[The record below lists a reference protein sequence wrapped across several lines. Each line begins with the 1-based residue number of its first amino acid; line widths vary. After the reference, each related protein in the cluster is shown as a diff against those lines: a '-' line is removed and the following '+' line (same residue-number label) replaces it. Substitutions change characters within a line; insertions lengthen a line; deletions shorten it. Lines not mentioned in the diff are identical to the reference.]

1 MSEYNVTNDPERW
14 TDMNIFFSYILLGLS
29 LSAPMG
35 PINAAQL
42 DRGIRFGFMNAWLV
56 GFGAM
61 VADGIFMLMIYFGI
75 SHVVDTAFM
84 RSFLWMFGCFVLT
97 YTGIE
102 SIKNA
107 SSLVEVQKGERRETN
122 RKSFRTG
129 FLMAISNPLNI
140 LFWLGIYGSI
150 LAKTSTAYGTT
161 QLFVY
166 SLGIF
171 IGITFWDLTM
181 AGVATGARK
190 WMSSSVLRGISILS
204 GIILIGFGLYFG
216 REAIL
221 LLIG

>member
-1 MSEYNVTNDPERW
+1 MSL
-14 TDMNIFFSYILLGLS
+14 FFSYILLGLS

-42 DRGIRFGFMNAWLV
+42 DRGIRFGFINAWLV

-84 RSFLWMFGCFVLT
+84 RSFLWLFGCFVLT

-107 SSLVEVQKGERRETN
+107 GSVVEEGKSERKETN

-129 FLMAISNPLNI
+129 FFMAISNPLNI

-150 LAKTSTAYGTT
+150 LAKTTSDYGTS

-171 IGITFWDLTM
+171 IGITVWDITM

-190 WMSSSVLRGISILS
+190 WMNARVLRGVSILS
-204 GIILIGFGLYFG
+204 GIILIGFGVYFG
-216 REAIL
+216 SEAIR

>member
-1 MSEYNVTNDPERW
+1 MS
-14 TDMNIFFSYILLGLS
+14 IFFSYILLGLS

-75 SHVVDTAFM
+75 SHVIDTDFM
-84 RSFLWMFGCFVLT
+84 RSFLWLFGCFVLM

-107 SSLVEVQKGERRETN
+107 GSVVEERNSEREAN

-129 FLMAISNPLNI
+129 FFMAISNPLNI

-150 LAKTSTAYGTT
+150 LAKTSSAYGAS

-171 IGITFWDLTM
+171 IGITMWDLTM

-190 WMSSSVLRGISILS
+190 WMSPKVLSGISILS
-204 GIILIGFGLYFG
+204 GVILIGFGVYFG
-216 REAIL
+216 REAIR